1 MKFQQKLIETAGE
14 LRTRGRLMSSAAV
27 ASLSVLKEVARRHAA
42 RLVRENRAIA
52 RDAGKDLGA
61 LARSTFATFAAQ
73 GAAPRRASPK
83 SGRRRKTATTR

>member
-1 MKFQQKLIETAGE
+1 MKFQQKLIATAAK

-27 ASLSVLKEVARRHAA
+27 ASLSVLTEVARRHGA

-61 LARSTFATFAAQ
+61 LARSAFATFAAQ
-73 GAAPRRASPK
+73 RATPRRA
-83 SGRRRKTATTR
+83 RRKSARKRKTPTAH